1 MKWMEVIERSLRSS
15 LPISQLFCESWMFMK
30 ENPDNIKKVNGTNG
44 SDSTKLEKNNLKMLK
59 NNVLILYRPEFLN
72 VTEYQGE
79 NKENTR
85 L

>member
-1 MKWMEVIERSLRSS
+1 
-15 LPISQLFCESWMFMK
+15 MK